1 MDIIFSASLIAA
13 FLAGMVAL
21 FAPCCITVLLP
32 AYLASVFR
40 EKRDILKMTLVF
52 FAGIA
57 AVLMPI
63 ALGAAWLASVF
74 RDFHR
79 ELYVVG
85 GLLLIA
91 LSYFLYR
98 PIIRLI
104 AERQKKIEEGVRNA
118 EAAARLRSETEG
130 NREQILA
137 GAGREAERI
146 LEAGRKST
154 DLAVADMLADAK
166 TREERLIT
174 EAKEKIEE
182 EKRKM
187 MEGSKE
193 EMARMAILAAE
204 RILRKQLSK

>member
-1 MDIIFSASLIAA
+1 MEKIVEVFGVNWKLLLIQG
-13 FLAGMVAL
+13 FN
-21 FAPCCITVLLP
+21 F
-32 AYLASVFR
+32 
-40 EKRDILKMTLVF
+40 
-52 FAGIA
+52 
-57 AVLMPI
+57 
-63 ALGAAWLASVF
+63 
-74 RDFHR
+74 
-79 ELYVVG
+79 